1 MSKLIRVTSNDAVKL
16 AYYLMAIDGKISLSE
31 KKYLKE
37 IAEGFGVFDVNIWQ
51 SVVERTDVIL
61 DMTGELKIIYNLIVD
76 EVDKIIEDNA
86 SKQSNISQDDFIDY
100 GINSNFLLWNLLTMA
115 IKDLDYSENEK
126 KLIDYIAKKLN
137 IDKNILFEM
146 DNSIRTL
153 YSIQN
158 ELNWIEKNI
167 EYHSESSK
175 LKKELEKRMS
185 VVETSIKLFF
195 DDDM

>member
-1 MSKLIRVTSNDAVKL
+1 
-16 AYYLMAIDGKISLSE
+16 
-31 KKYLKE
+31 
-37 IAEGFGVFDVNIWQ
+37 
-51 SVVERTDVIL
+51 
-61 DMTGELKIIYNLIVD
+61 
-76 EVDKIIEDNA
+76 
-86 SKQSNISQDDFIDY
+86 
-100 GINSNFLLWNLLTMA
+100 MA

-137 IDKNILFEM
+137 IDKNVLVEM

-158 ELNWIEKNI
+158 ELNWIEKNV

-195 DDDM
+195 DDEM